1 MKGAPSIGAMR
12 HQVVI
17 QKTTQNT
24 GADGHVTDAW
34 STHVTVWAEVVPLSG
49 SETYVAQGITASVVY
64 RISCRYVSGVVP
76 KMRVL
81 WGSRVFEI
89 GSVRNLDERNRFLVM
104 NCQELDV

>member
-1 MKGAPSIGAMR
+1 MKGAPSIGALR
-12 HQVVI
+12 HSAVI
-17 QKTTQNT
+17 QKTTQDVST
-24 GADGHVTDAW
+24 DGHVVDAW
-34 STHVTVWAEVVPLSG
+34 TTHAPIRAEIVPLSG

-64 RISCRYVSGVVP
+64 RISCRYVSGVTP